1 MSYVQVISFAV
12 IALFLVIS
20 PGPNGLLIAKTVPA
34 SGKKAGMASVFGFI
48 VAFYLHGMLSV
59 LGVSVLLTNSA
70 EAFMLFKVLGA
81 LYLAWIGIKSLRG
94 VFTSAPQL
102 DGKVVKSKRNS
113 LSKSFLDGFLTN
125 ALNPKVSMFYLAA
138 FPQFIPVGEH
148 ALWYALLLISIHAL
162 LNLVWFSS
170 LVMLLA
176 RLGTMA
182 KQGVF
187 SKCLKVLTGCVFL
200 GFGIKLLTLERG

>member
-1 MSYVQVISFAV
+1 MSYVPFFSFAV
-12 IALFLVIS
+12 IALLLVIS

-48 VAFYLHGMLSV
+48 VAFYLHGLLSV

-70 EAFMLFKVLGA
+70 EAFMVFKVVGA
-81 LYLAWIGIKSLRG
+81 LYLMWIGIKSLRAALG
-94 VFTSAPQL
+94 NPAEQSQAIIV
-102 DGKVVKSKRNS
+102 GKRRT
-113 LSKSFLDGFLTN
+113 LQKSFLDGFLTN

-138 FPQFIPVGEH
+138 FPQFIPVSEN
-148 ALWYALLLISIHAL
+148 ALWYALGLISIHAL
-162 LNLVWFSS
+162 LNLLWFSS

-187 SKCLKVLTGCVFL
+187 SRCLKLLTGSIFL
-200 GFGIKLLTLERG
+200 GFGVKLLTLERN